1 MSRTA
6 AAKATPEHQAKAW
19 RAMAAHGHRFGAN
32 NLAQALAH
40 PMARRVVH
48 MLATAIAQGNQPY
61 GKASPHHHRAST
73 SSRTA
78 ATCGKA
84 AACGSN

>member
-1 MSRTA
+1 MSRTP
-6 AAKATPEHQAKAW
+6 AAKATAEHQAQAW
-19 RAMAAHGHRFGAN
+19 RAMAAHGHRFGTN

-40 PMARRVVH
+40 PLARRVVH
-48 MLATAIAQGNQPY
+48 MLATAIAQGHQPY
-61 GKASPHHHRAST
+61 GKASPHTHRASN
-73 SSRTA
+73 SSHTA